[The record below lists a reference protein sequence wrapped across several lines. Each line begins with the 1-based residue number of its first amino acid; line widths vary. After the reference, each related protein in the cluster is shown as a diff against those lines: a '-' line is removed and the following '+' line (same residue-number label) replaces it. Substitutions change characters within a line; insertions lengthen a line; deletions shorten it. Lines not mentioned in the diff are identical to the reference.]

1 MHRFITLPL
10 MLCLLLTGGRAS
22 LIFHPSWAFVA
33 NPVHDR
39 FPHQDICFTA
49 EDGVSLHAWFFP
61 ASGEARGTVLVMH
74 GNAENLSTHVNTVL
88 WLVQE
93 GFNLFIFDYR
103 GFGRSGGTPSLPG
116 VHLDAAAA
124 LEQIL
129 AMPEASGKGVVVL
142 GQSIGGAIA
151 VHTLATSPHRREV
164 ALLALDSTPAGY
176 RLIARE
182 KLSGFFLTWPLQY
195 PLSWLFDD
203 DYSPIR
209 SIGSLAPLPLVVIHG
224 EEDKVIP
231 PHHGRLLYAAAGEP
245 KEFWPSATPGH
256 VTSFADPALRR
267 RFVDTISARLSAHPP
282 RLPVRARLTSGHS
295 SGL

>member
-10 MLCLLLTGGRAS
+10 MLCLLLTGGCAS
-22 LIFHPSWAFVA
+22 LIFHPSRAFVA

-124 LEQIL
+124 LEQVL
-129 AMPEASGKGVVVL
+129 TMPEASGKGVVVL

-231 PHHGRLLYAAAGEP
+231 PHHGRLLYTAAGEP

-267 RFVDTISARLSAHPP
+267 RFVDTISARLSPRPP
-282 RLPVRARLTSGHS
+282 QGSR
-295 SGL
+295 